1 MRISEPAV
9 IKKAIGLLTKLEANI
24 IQGKETIFNVLI
36 FFKLKSDF
44 LSKVVPAVLD

>member
-9 IKKAIGLLTKLEANI
+9 IKKAIGLLIKLEASI
-24 IQGKETIFNVLI
+24 IQGEETVFNVSI
-36 FFKLKSDF
+36 FFKHKSDF